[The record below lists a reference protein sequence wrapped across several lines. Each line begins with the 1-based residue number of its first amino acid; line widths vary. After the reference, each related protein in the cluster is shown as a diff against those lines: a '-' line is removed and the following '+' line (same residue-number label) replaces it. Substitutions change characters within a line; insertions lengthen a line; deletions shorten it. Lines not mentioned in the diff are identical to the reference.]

1 MDGIKFIRY
10 IVLVSLLSGFVGE
23 SYAQINRERFGKN
36 RVQFKNFNWR
46 YYSSD
51 NFDVYFYDGGQDNAL
66 IAAKFLEKEF
76 ERITDAIGYAPYT
89 KTKLFLYNSVAD
101 LQQSNVGV
109 KGKNFTVGGQ
119 TNFVKSQVEVAYPGS
134 MIQFKN
140 ELVQK
145 TAEMLINDMMFGGSL
160 TDMFQSAYLLTLP
173 EWFIQGAA
181 RYIAQGWSIEM
192 DDFIREL
199 FQDKRDIR
207 LTKYD
212 GEDAAIIGQSVWN
225 FIAVRYGRSS
235 ISNILNLTRIIRNE
249 ESSIVNTLG
258 IPFKLFSR
266 QWQSFYG
273 EMSAQVADVYQFP
286 ESDNRVRRKNR
297 KSLGYHQ
304 VAFSP
309 SGRYLAYSENKN
321 GRYKVIVRDLQ
332 RQKSRTVHT
341 SGFQLIEQDIDE
353 EAPLL
358 NWAND
363 QTLGIVGQE
372 KGRNYLWLYNQDS
385 RRTRSIQLRRFNQ
398 VKHFDLSDN
407 ARLAIMSADL
417 NGRNDLFLYNPNRN
431 TFKRLTTD
439 IYDDL
444 HPRFMPDSDE
454 IIFSSNRPNDS
465 LYFAPTKTR
474 NIQLNQDIKD
484 NFNIFIFNPDQDPTD
499 SLLNRVT
506 NTISTDIKPIPKDEN
521 TIYYL
526 SDQQGI
532 YNLYQYQLSDSLFT
546 QVSNYA
552 VSLQDFDID
561 FKNNRLAF
569 VMLAD
574 ERDYVFLEEGATLN
588 QSIFT
593 PKTQRQQAIQ
603 ARLVSERLAES
614 QRKRGA
620 LADSATLDQPFIPRD
635 SLTIDTDAELDSL
648 SFPDSAPDID
658 TDTLPDNFI
667 NTDSYEFDTDRL
679 PLEEGMIDTEN
690 YAFDIEEEPGEGG
703 VSTDDFKFEDEQNNT
718 GAGNSFLSRY
728 RRLRRET
735 RIDGPI
741 PYETRFSAD
750 NVVTSLTI
758 DPLRNFGFHIQV
770 QMNDML
776 ENHRFSGG
784 IVQFTDLRSASVF
797 AEYQYLKNR
806 VDFLFRYERDGIY
819 REASDRNIQK
829 YTKNRFMV
837 GAAVPFNVSTRLEI
851 NPFIANTHYIDLSPT
866 PLPTSPQPLPDQ
878 ENTVFFGGIKTGLV
892 FDNTLN
898 FGLNK
903 YEGTKAR
910 AFFTHYQG
918 LNDASRSFSNLEVD
932 IRHYLK
938 IHRELTLV
946 GRLYYGNFF
955 GENPQSY
962 LLGGMHNWIFN
973 RTDNDGEEDNPLAL
987 QPNVDNS
994 NLLFTEFVDL
1004 RGFNYNKFNG
1014 SDVLTFT
1021 AELRFPI
1028 VRYFFQGPIAS
1039 NFFRNL
1045 EFIGFYD
1052 IGSAWTGPSPFQEE
1066 NSINTEVIEDGGPFI
1081 AEIKN
1086 FKDPWLMSYGA
1097 GVRTVLLGYYLKFD
1111 MAYPIE
1117 DRIVADKPS
1126 FYFTLGYDF

>member
-1 MDGIKFIRY
+1 MKFIRWM
-10 IVLVSLLSGFVGE
+10 VLVSLLSGFVVE
-23 SYAQINRERFGKN
+23 SYAQINRDRFGKN
-36 RVQFKNFNWR
+36 RIQFKNFDWR

-51 NFDVYFYDGGQDNAL
+51 NFDIYFYEGGQNNAL

-76 ERITDAIGYAPYT
+76 ERITDVIGYAPYT
-89 KTKLFLYNSVAD
+89 KTKIFLYNSVGD

-109 KGKNFTVGGQ
+109 RGKTFTVGGQ

-134 MIQFKN
+134 MIAFKN
-140 ELVQK
+140 ELVQQI
-145 TAEMLINDMMFGGSL
+145 AEMLINDMMFGGSL

-192 DDFIREL
+192 DDFIREM
-199 FQDKRDIR
+199 FHDNRNIK
-207 LTKYD
+207 LTRYT

-258 IPFKLFSR
+258 IPFKLFGR

-273 EMSAQVADVYQFP
+273 EMAAQTSDVYQFP
-286 ESDNRVRRKNR
+286 ESDDRLRKKNR
-297 KSLGYHQ
+297 KSLRYNQ

-321 GRYKVIVRDLQ
+321 GRYNVIVRDLE
-332 RQKSRTVHT
+332 RRKSKKVH
-341 SGFQLIEQDIDE
+341 SVGFQLIDQDVDQNL
-353 EAPLL
+353 PLL

-363 QTLGIVGQE
+363 QTLGIVGYE
-372 KGRNYLWLYNQDS
+372 KGRNYLWIHNRES
-385 RRTRSIQLRRFNQ
+385 KRTRTIQLRRFNQ
-398 VKHFDLSDN
+398 VKYFDLNESG
-407 ARLAIMSADL
+407 RLAVMSADL
-417 NGRNDLFLYNPNRN
+417 NGKNDLFLYNPNRN
-431 TFKRLTTD
+431 TFKRITTD

-444 HPRFMPDSDE
+444 YPRFMPESDN

-474 NIQLNQDIKD
+474 DIQLNQDIDD
-484 NFNIFIFNPDQDPTD
+484 NFNIFIYNPDQSPTD

-506 NTISTDIKPIPKDEN
+506 NTISKDIKPIPKDEN

-532 YNLYQYQLSDSLFT
+532 YNLYQYELRDSLFT

-552 VSLQDFDID
+552 VSIQDFDID

-574 ERDYVFLEEGATLN
+574 ERDYVFLEDGINLD

-603 ARLVSERLAES
+603 ARLVSDRLLES
-614 QRKRGA
+614 QRKRNVPA
-620 LADSATLDQPFIPRD
+620 QSNPATVDQPFVPRD
-635 SLTIDTDAELDSL
+635 SLTIDTDTDTRLDSL
-648 SFPDSAPDID
+648 SFQDSTPVVE

-667 NTDSYEFDTDRL
+667 NTDSYEFGKERL
-679 PLEEGMIDTEN
+679 TLEEGMIDTEN
-690 YAFDIEEEPGEGG
+690 YTFDVEPESDETA
-703 VSTDDFKFEDEQNNT
+703 VSTDDFEFESEQQDRR
-718 GAGNSFLSRY
+718 AGNSFLSRY

-735 RIDGPI
+735 RIDGPTA
-741 PYETRFSAD
+741 YETRFSAD
-750 NVVTSLTI
+750 NVVTSLMV

-806 VDFLFRYERDGIY
+806 VDFQFRYERDGIY
-819 REASDRNIQK
+819 REANDRNIQK
-829 YTKNRFMV
+829 YTKYRFMV

-851 NPFIANTHYIDLSPT
+851 NPFIANTHYIDLSTTPSPT
-866 PLPTSPQPLPDQ
+866 PPTAET
-878 ENTVFFGGIKTGLV
+878 ENTTFFGGIRSGLV

-898 FGLNK
+898 YGLNK
-903 YEGTKAR
+903 YEGTRAR

-918 LNDASRSFSNLEVD
+918 LNDATRSFSNIEVD

-946 GRLYYGNFF
+946 GRVYYGNFF
-955 GENPQSY
+955 GANPQSY

-973 RTDNDGEEDNPLAL
+973 RTDSNGEENDPLAMT
-987 QPNVDNS
+987 PNVDNS
-994 NLLFTEFVDL
+994 NILFTEFVDL

-1014 SDVLTFT
+1014 TDVLTFT
-1021 AELRFPI
+1021 AELRFPVI
-1028 VRYFFQGPIAS
+1028 RYFYQGPIAS

-1097 GVRTVLLGYYLKFD
+1097 GIRTVLLGYYLKFD
-1111 MAYPIE
+1111 VAYPIE
-1117 DRIVADKPS
+1117 DRIVADDPR